1 MDAVWILS
9 CAVIVSV
16 VAALFRHRR
25 PAPVNLGSVS
35 REWVMRHSS
44 ESTHAQ

>member
-9 CAVIVSV
+9 GAVIVSI
-16 VAALFRHRR
+16 VAALFRTRR
-25 PAPVNLGSVS
+25 SAPLNLGSVS

-44 ESTHAQ
+44 D